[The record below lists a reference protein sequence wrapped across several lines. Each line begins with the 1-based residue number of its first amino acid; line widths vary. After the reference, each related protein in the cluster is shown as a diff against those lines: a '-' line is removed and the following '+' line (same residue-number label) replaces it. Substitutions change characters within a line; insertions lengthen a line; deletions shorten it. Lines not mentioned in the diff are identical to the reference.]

1 MPEAHPLLRE
11 NVRLLGGLLGD
22 TIRAHLGDAVFAKV
36 EAIRGAAKEGRASGS
51 GENPALLAALAAL
64 EENELVPVA
73 RAFNQFLNL
82 ANIAEQYHRIRRRD
96 RPAAIDPAQGILPGF
111 LREALGSGVA
121 PEQLA
126 RLANELRIEM
136 VLTAHPTEIAR
147 RTQIQKYD
155 RVAALLAELDYDGL
169 HPAERDR
176 ILERLRRTVAG
187 AWHTNDIRTE
197 RPTPVEE
204 ARWGF
209 AVIENSLW
217 RAVPEFLRGFDR
229 ELRRQTGQ
237 GLDPRAVPVRFAA
250 WMGGDRDGNPNVTAR
265 VTAEVLREAR
275 WMAADLYLRD
285 LATLIP
291 ELSMHEA
298 TPAFRARVGDVP
310 EPYRAELRVLRQRL
324 RVTRAAHDGAGADEA
339 DPGVIRTA
347 EELWEPLHACYE
359 SLHQSGLGEI
369 ADGNLLST
377 LRRVACFG
385 ICLTRLDIR
394 QDAARHTQALDEIT
408 VALGLGSYAG
418 WDEAQRQ
425 AFLLQELAGS
435 RPLLPRSFA
444 PGADVAEVLD
454 TCRVVAAQS
463 QEVLGSYII
472 SMAGQPSDVL
482 AVILLLRECGIGF
495 NLPVVPLFE
504 TLEDLD
510 RAPASMRALLDV
522 GWYREYVGGRQQVM
536 IGYSDSAKGAGK
548 LSATWAQYRAQEAL
562 VKLCHERG
570 LELTLFHGRG
580 GTVGRGG
587 GPAQAAIFSQPPG
600 SVNGSLRVTEQGE
613 VIRHK
618 FGLPAIACQS
628 MEVYASAV
636 MAATLMPPP
645 EPRPEWRE
653 LMDAM
658 SADAHRVYVGLV
670 RDDPQFVPYFRQLTP
685 EQELGRLPLGSRPAK
700 RRPSGG
706 VESLRAIPWV
716 FAWTQTRLMLP
727 AWLGCG
733 EALRNAL
740 AGSQAPVLENM
751 LSEWPFFRA
760 FIDMLEMALSKSD
773 PAITRFY
780 ERKLVDAGLQELG
793 GRLRGRLDATRAVV
807 LQLLGQQDF
816 LESNAD
822 LRQSIDLRNPYI
834 DPLHYLQAELLYRER
849 GSGEAGQRDTDQA
862 LMLTMAGIAA
872 GLRNTG

>member
-1 MPEAHPLLRE
+1 MSEAHPLLRE
-11 NVRLLGGLLGD
+11 NIRLLGSVLGD
-22 TIRAHLGDAVFAKV
+22 TIRAHLGDAVFSKV
-36 EAIRGAAKEGRASGS
+36 EAIRAAAKADRASGT

-64 EENELVPVA
+64 EEQELVPVA

-96 RPAAIDPAQGILPGF
+96 RAAAVNPDQGVLPTF
-111 LREALGSGVA
+111 LRDALSKDV
-121 PEQLA
+121 PPDQLVE
-126 RLANELRIEM
+126 LANALHIEL

-155 RVAALLAELDYDGL
+155 RIAMLLEELDYDGL
-169 HPAERDR
+169 HEAERDR
-176 ILERLRRTVAG
+176 ILERLRRTVAS

-197 RPTPVEE
+197 RPTPIEE

-217 RAVPEFLRGFDR
+217 RAVPEFLRGFDQQ
-229 ELRRQTGQ
+229 LRALTGA

-250 WMGGDRDGNPNVTAR
+250 WMGGDRDGNPNVTAE
-265 VTAEVLREAR
+265 VTAAVLREAR

-285 LATLIP
+285 LAALIP
-291 ELSMHEA
+291 ELSMHAA
-298 TPAFRARVGDVP
+298 TPAFRERAGHAEV
-310 EPYRAELRVLRQRL
+310 PYRAVLRVLRARL
-324 RVTRAAHDGAGADEA
+324 QATRAAFDDAAADATGAD
-339 DPGVIRTA
+339 VIRHVD
-347 EELWEPLHACYE
+347 ELREPLLACYE
-359 SLHQSGLGEI
+359 SLHACGLGEI
-369 ADGNLLST
+369 ANGNLLST

-408 VALGLGSYAG
+408 RALGLGGYG
-418 WDEAQRQ
+418 DWDEPERQ
-425 AFLLQELAGS
+425 AFLLRELQGS
-435 RPLLPRSFA
+435 RPLVPRNFS
-444 PGADVAEVLD
+444 PGDEVAEVLA
-454 TCRVVAAQS
+454 TCRVVGAQT

-504 TLEDLD
+504 TLEDLNG
-510 RAPASMRALLDV
+510 APDAMRALLDV
-522 GWYREYVGGRQQVM
+522 DWYCEYVQGHQQVM

-562 VKLCHERG
+562 VALCRERG
-570 LELTLFHGRG
+570 IELTLFHGRG

-645 EPRPEWRE
+645 APRPEWRT
-653 LMDAM
+653 LMDTM
-658 SADAHRVYVGLV
+658 SRDAHRVYVGLV
-670 RDDPQFVPYFRQLTP
+670 REDEQFVPYFRQLTP

-700 RRPSGG
+700 RRPTGG

-733 EALRNAL
+733 EALRNACE
-740 AGSQAPVLENM
+740 GDQAAVLREM
-751 LSEWPFFRA
+751 TAEWPFFRA
-760 FIDMLEMALSKSD
+760 FVDMLEMALSKAD
-773 PAITRFY
+773 PEMTRFY
-780 ERKLVDAGLQELG
+780 EQKLVDEPLQSLG
-793 GRLRGRLDATRAVV
+793 ANLRERLQRTCAVV
-807 LQLLGQQDF
+807 LDLLAQRAF
-816 LESNAD
+816 LESNEE

-849 GSGEAGQRDTDQA
+849 RSGEDGHADADQA